1 MYEHSYHIDY
11 GAKAGDYVGSFMA
24 AINWPLVQRF
34 ATTLVDNHD
43 LRAGIAKLL
52 RYTLSGINPSI
63 TEVKP

>member
-1 MYEHSYHIDY
+1 
-11 GAKAGDYVGSFMA
+11 MA